1 MFLSVKK
8 LIMKKLST
16 NRLQSKMLLLLVGIS
31 AIVYLVV
38 FVFIIKSI
46 QNDNLQ
52 DAHKYVN
59 TLVKET
65 ARSFEDQLNQ
75 ELSITKTLAEA
86 FRAFNNI
93 TQKDWIDLQN
103 RMVSD
108 VLKEHHNI
116 KSLWVN
122 WDLSKIDKTGKS
134 QGRLRCT
141 FYWENDVL
149 KYRQDTV
156 TFDNLSSKSLWVTRN
171 IKGNTILEPYYW
183 KYTNADQVKIPMT
196 SLVSPISYGNQLV
209 GTVGCDI
216 TLTEFKERVE
226 NLKLFDNSYAFLLS
240 NGGVYVS
247 HPDSKVLGKTMAEIN
262 HEEDSLYHISD
273 KIARGEAFKISAKH
287 SDTGK
292 EVVAYFNPI
301 TMKGSDSPWCLGV
314 IVIIDDVLTES
325 RSRLYSLILFG
336 FLGLIL
342 ISGAISFISNQ
353 ISKRVSRG
361 VEFAQEISQGN
372 LKATFIDDSDD
383 EIGTLSKSLT
393 KMAARLRE
401 TFRGIGQVSE
411 SIMDT
416 GQTMNVS
423 SEALTTTVD
432 ELTSATDDV
441 SHSIQRMVG
450 SIGQSTK
457 SVQEQL
463 NISTKAV
470 ETIKQGSQ
478 TSAKALDAMK
488 MVANKIQVV
497 NDIAFQTNILAL
509 NAAVEAARAGE
520 HGRGFAV
527 VAGEVR
533 KLAERSKQ
541 AAQDI
546 VALANS
552 SLTTVEEVRNVM
564 EKLADEVKR
573 IAEHAKQ
580 LSLEF
585 DDQQQETTHIG
596 DSMQR
601 LSDVSKLTG
610 NTANDLRTY
619 SEHLLQLATNL
630 KEASS
635 YFKID

>member
-1 MFLSVKK
+1 
-8 LIMKKLST
+8 
-16 NRLQSKMLLLLVGIS
+16 
-31 AIVYLVV
+31 
-38 FVFIIKSI
+38 
-46 QNDNLQ
+46 
-52 DAHKYVN
+52 
-59 TLVKET
+59 
-65 ARSFEDQLNQ
+65 
-75 ELSITKTLAEA
+75 
-86 FRAFNNI
+86 
-93 TQKDWIDLQN
+93 
-103 RMVSD
+103 
-108 VLKEHHNI
+108 
-116 KSLWVN
+116 
-122 WDLSKIDKTGKS
+122 
-134 QGRLRCT
+134 
-141 FYWENDVL
+141 
-149 KYRQDTV
+149 
-156 TFDNLSSKSLWVTRN
+156 
-171 IKGNTILEPYYW
+171 
-183 KYTNADQVKIPMT
+183 
-196 SLVSPISYGNQLV
+196 
-209 GTVGCDI
+209 
-216 TLTEFKERVE
+216 
-226 NLKLFDNSYAFLLS
+226 
-240 NGGVYVS
+240 
-247 HPDSKVLGKTMAEIN
+247 
-262 HEEDSLYHISD
+262 
-273 KIARGEAFKISAKH
+273 
-287 SDTGK
+287 
-292 EVVAYFNPI
+292 
-301 TMKGSDSPWCLGV
+301 
-314 IVIIDDVLTES
+314 
-325 RSRLYSLILFG
+325 
-336 FLGLIL
+336 
-342 ISGAISFISNQ
+342 
-353 ISKRVSRG
+353 
-361 VEFAQEISQGN
+361 
-372 LKATFIDDSDD
+372 
-383 EIGTLSKSLT
+383 
-393 KMAARLRE
+393 MAARLRE

>member
-1 MFLSVKK
+1 MNLLNIK
-8 LIMKKLST
+8 
-16 NRLQSKMLLLLVGIS
+16 RLQGKMLMLLVGIS

-52 DAHKYVN
+52 DVHKYVN

-86 FRAFNNI
+86 FRAFNN
-93 TQKDWIDLQN
+93 TNQKDWIDLQN

-122 WDLSKIDKTGKS
+122 WDLSKIDRTGKS
-134 QGRLRCT
+134 KGRLRCT
-141 FYWENDVL
+141 FYWEGDIL
-149 KYRQDTV
+149 KYRQDTA
-156 TFDNLSSKSLWVTRN
+156 TFENLSSKSLWVTKN
-171 IKGNTILEPYYW
+171 IKGSTILEPYYW
-183 KYTNADQVKIPMT
+183 KYTKSEKVKIPMT
-196 SLVSPISYGNQLV
+196 SLISPISNGNQLV

-216 TLTEFKERVE
+216 TLTEIKDRVDK
-226 NLKLFDNSYAFLLS
+226 LKLFDNSYAFLLS
-240 NGGVYVS
+240 NGSIYVS
-247 HPDSKVLGKTMAEIN
+247 HPDTAVLGKTMGEVNAV
-262 HEEDSLYHISD
+262 EDSIYHISD
-273 KIARGEAFKISAKH
+273 KIARGEAFTISAKH

-292 EVVAYFNPI
+292 EVVAFFNPI

-314 IVIIDDVLTES
+314 TVIIDDVLTES
-325 RSRLYSLILFG
+325 RSRTYSLIVIGLI
-336 FLGLIL
+336 GLIL
-342 ISGAISFISNQ
+342 ISGVISIISNQ
-353 ISKRVSRG
+353 ISKRVTRG
-361 VEFAQEISQGN
+361 VEFAQEISKGN
-372 LKATFIDDSDD
+372 LRATFNDDSDD

-393 KMAARLRE
+393 DMEARLRN
-401 TFRGIGQVSE
+401 TFKGIGQVSE

-416 GQTMNVS
+416 GQTMNIN
-423 SEALTTTVD
+423 SETLTSTVGELTLTTN
-432 ELTSATDDV
+432 EV

-488 MVANKIQVV
+488 MVADKIQVV

-533 KLAERSKQ
+533 KLAERSKL

-546 VALANS
+546 VNLANS
-552 SLTTVEEVRNVM
+552 SLSTVEEVRNVM
-564 EKLADEVKR
+564 EKLALEVKR

-580 LSLEF
+580 LSFEF
-585 DDQQQETTHIG
+585 DDQQQETNRIG
-596 DSMQR
+596 NSMQK
-601 LSDVSKLTG
+601 LSDVSKFTSD
-610 NTANDLRTY
+610 TANDLRTY
-619 SEHLLQLATNL
+619 SEHLLKLAADL
-630 KEASS
+630 KNASS
-635 YFKID
+635 FYKID

>member
-1 MFLSVKK
+1 
-8 LIMKKLST
+8 MKSL
-16 NRLQSKMLLLLVGIS
+16 NLRRLQSKMLLLLVGIS
-31 AIVYLVV
+31 AIVYLIV

-46 QNDNLQ
+46 QHDNLK
-52 DAHKYVN
+52 DAHSYVN

-86 FRAFNNI
+86 FRAFNN
-93 TQKDWIDLQN
+93 TNQKDWIELQN

-122 WDLSKIDKTGKS
+122 WDLSKIDRTGKS
-134 QGRLRCT
+134 KGRLRCT
-141 FYWENDVL
+141 FYWEDDIL

-156 TFDNLSSKSLWVTRN
+156 TFENLSSKSLWVTKN
-171 IKGNTILEPYYW
+171 LKGNTILEPYYW
-183 KYTNADQVKIPMT
+183 KYTNADKVKIHMT

-216 TLTEFKERVE
+216 TLTEIKERVDK
-226 NLKLFDNSYAFLLS
+226 LKLFKNSYAFLLS
-240 NGGVYVS
+240 NGSVYVS
-247 HPDSKVLGKTMAEIN
+247 HPDSTVLGKTMREIN
-262 HEEDSLYHISD
+262 AEEDSIHHISD
-273 KIARGEAFKISAKH
+273 KIARGEAFTISAKH

-325 RSRLYSLILFG
+325 RSRTYSLIIIG
-336 FLGLIL
+336 IIGLIL
-342 ISGAISFISNQ
+342 ISGVISIISNQ
-353 ISKRVSRG
+353 ISKRVTRG
-361 VEFAQEISQGN
+361 VEFAQEISKGN
-372 LKATFIDDSDD
+372 LQAAFNDNSDD

-393 KMAARLRE
+393 EMAARLRD

-416 GQTMNVS
+416 GKTMNTS
-423 SEALTTTVD
+423 SETLTSTVGELTLTTD
-432 ELTSATDDV
+432 EV
-441 SHSIQRMVG
+441 SDSIHRMVK

-463 NISTKAV
+463 DISNKAV
-470 ETIKQGSQ
+470 DTIKQGSQ

-488 MVANKIQVV
+488 MVADRIQVV

-546 VALANS
+546 VNLANS
-552 SLTTVEEVRNVM
+552 SLATVEEVRNVM
-564 EKLADEVKR
+564 EKLAHEVTR

-580 LSLEF
+580 LSFEF
-585 DDQQQETTHIG
+585 DDQQQETNRIG
-596 DSMQR
+596 DSMQK
-601 LSDVSKLTG
+601 LSDVSKLTSD
-610 NTANDLRTY
+610 TANDLRTY
-619 SEHLLQLATNL
+619 SEHLLKLAADL
-630 KEASS
+630 KDASS
-635 YFKID
+635 FYKID